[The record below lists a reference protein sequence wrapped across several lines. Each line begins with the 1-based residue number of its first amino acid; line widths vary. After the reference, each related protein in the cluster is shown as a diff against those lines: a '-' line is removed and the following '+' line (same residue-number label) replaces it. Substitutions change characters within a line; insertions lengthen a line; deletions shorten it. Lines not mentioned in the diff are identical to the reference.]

1 MREQAPGT
9 VASVGLTAGDHLGHR
24 DPDPDVTSP
33 GAVVPLRSFINRT
46 EDSSEASDR
55 LRYLLDLL

>member
-1 MREQAPGT
+1 M
-9 VASVGLTAGDHLGHR
+9 ASDGLTAGDHLGPR

-46 EDSSEASDR
+46 EDSSEASDQ
-55 LRYLLDLL
+55 LRSLFDPL